1 MERVAKTIQFISWPV
16 VSGILLAIVYLQ
28 YQQLDQLSQQV
39 ELANQNLPAEESNN
53 SFSESILK
61 ASPSVV
67 RITAT
72 RFDVESVELLSE
84 DQVTFNLE
92 EQNSL
97 GSGIIVN
104 EDGFIL
110 TNLHVVDNLLD
121 FFETEV
127 TLSDDRRT
135 PATVVAWDRVN
146 DLAVLHIN
154 MDDLTPIEVGDVQ
167 EIQVGDIVFAI
178 GYPRNIGQSVTQGII
193 SAINQNPDETV
204 SFIQTD
210 AAINPGNSG
219 GALIDSEGNLIGI
232 NSSIFSESGNFEG
245 IGFATPASIA
255 FNSMEDLV
263 AQAIEGNSGYLG
275 VLTGE
280 ALDSQS
286 SQLFFGV
293 DHIRG
298 MLVESVDNGGAA
310 ERAGIRPGDVITQVE
325 NTQVGD
331 AENILMEVR
340 NKKPGDTINIQV
352 YRNGQSF
359 NLPTTLGFGEA
370 RIIEPQARIN

>member
-1 MERVAKTIQFISWPV
+1 MERVAKTIQFISWPI

-39 ELANQNLPAEESNN
+39 ELANRNLPAEEPNN
-53 SFSESILK
+53 SFSEAIRK

-97 GSGIIVN
+97 GSGVIVN
-104 EDGFIL
+104 ENGFIL

-154 MDDLTPIEVGDVQ
+154 MDNLTPIEMGNVQ
-167 EIQVGDIVFAI
+167 ELQVGDIVFAI

-298 MLVESVDNGGAA
+298 MLVESVDDGGAA
-310 ERAGIRPGDVITQVE
+310 EQAGIRPGDVITRVE
-325 NTQVGD
+325 NTQVVD

-340 NKKPGDTINIQV
+340 NKKPGDTVNIQV
-352 YRNGQSF
+352 YRNGQTF

>member
-1 MERVAKTIQFISWPV
+1 MERVVKIIQFISWPV

-39 ELANQNLPAEESNN
+39 ELANQHLSIEESNN
-53 SFSESILK
+53 SFSEAIHK

-67 RITAT
+67 GITAT

-97 GSGIIVN
+97 GSGVIVSEN
-104 EDGFIL
+104 GFIL

-127 TLSDDRRT
+127 TLNDDRRT
-135 PATVVAWDRVN
+135 PATVVAWDRIN

-154 MDDLTPIEVGDVQ
+154 MDNLTPIETGDVQ
-167 EIQVGDIVFAI
+167 ELQVGDIVFAI
-178 GYPRNIGQSVTQGII
+178 GYPRNIGQSVTQGIV
-193 SAINQNPDETV
+193 SAINHNPDETV

-298 MLVESVDNGGAA
+298 MLVESVDDGGAA
-310 ERAGIRPGDVITQVE
+310 EQAGIRPGDVITRVE
-325 NTQVGD
+325 NTQVVD

-340 NKKPGDTINIQV
+340 NKKPGDTVNIQV
-352 YRNGQSF
+352 YRNGQTF

>member
-1 MERVAKTIQFISWPV
+1 MERVVKIIQFISWPV

-39 ELANQNLPAEESNN
+39 ELANQHLSIEESNN
-53 SFSESILK
+53 SFSEAIRK

-67 RITAT
+67 GITAT

-97 GSGIIVN
+97 GSGVIVSEN
-104 EDGFIL
+104 GFIL

-127 TLSDDRRT
+127 TLNDDRRT

-154 MDDLTPIEVGDVQ
+154 MENLTPIEMGDVQ
-167 EIQVGDIVFAI
+167 ELQVGDIVFAI
-178 GYPRNIGQSVTQGII
+178 GYPRNIGQSVTQGIV
-193 SAINQNPDETV
+193 SAINHNPDETV

-219 GALIDSEGNLIGI
+219 GALIDSEGNLVGI

-298 MLVESVDNGGAA
+298 MLVESVDDGGAA
-310 ERAGIRPGDVITQVE
+310 EQAGIRPGDVITRVE
-325 NTQVGD
+325 NTQVVD

-340 NKKPGDTINIQV
+340 NKKPGDTVNIQV
-352 YRNGQSF
+352 YRNGQTF

>member
-325 NTQVGD
+325 NTQVVD

>member
-1 MERVAKTIQFISWPV
+1 MERVVKIIQFISWPV

-39 ELANQNLPAEESNN
+39 ELANQHLSIEESNN
-53 SFSESILK
+53 SFSEAIHK

-67 RITAT
+67 GITAT

-97 GSGIIVN
+97 GSGVIVSEN
-104 EDGFIL
+104 GFIL

-127 TLSDDRRT
+127 TLNDDRRT

-154 MDDLTPIEVGDVQ
+154 MDNLTPIETGDVQ
-167 EIQVGDIVFAI
+167 ELQVGDIVFAI
-178 GYPRNIGQSVTQGII
+178 GYPRNIGQSVTQGIV
-193 SAINQNPDETV
+193 SAINHNPDETV

-263 AQAIEGNSGYLG
+263 AQAIDGNSGYLG

-298 MLVESVDNGGAA
+298 MLVESVDDGGAA
-310 ERAGIRPGDVITQVE
+310 EQAGIRPGDVITRVE
-325 NTQVGD
+325 NTQVVD

-340 NKKPGDTINIQV
+340 NKKPGDTVNIQV
-352 YRNGQSF
+352 YRNGQTF

>member
-1 MERVAKTIQFISWPV
+1 MERVVKIIQFISWPV

-28 YQQLDQLSQQV
+28 YQQLDQLSQQA
-39 ELANQNLPAEESNN
+39 ELVNQHLSIEESNN
-53 SFSESILK
+53 SFSEAIRK

-67 RITAT
+67 GITAT

-97 GSGIIVN
+97 GSGVIVSEN
-104 EDGFIL
+104 GFIL

-127 TLSDDRRT
+127 TLNDDRRT

-154 MDDLTPIEVGDVQ
+154 MDNLTPIETGDVQ
-167 EIQVGDIVFAI
+167 ELQVGDIVFAI
-178 GYPRNIGQSVTQGII
+178 GYPRNIGQSVTQGIV
-193 SAINQNPDETV
+193 SAINHNPDETV

-263 AQAIEGNSGYLG
+263 AQAIDGNSGYLG

-298 MLVESVDNGGAA
+298 MLVESVDDGGAA
-310 ERAGIRPGDVITQVE
+310 EQAGIRPGDVITRVE
-325 NTQVGD
+325 NTQVVD

-340 NKKPGDTINIQV
+340 NKKPGDTVNIQV
-352 YRNGQSF
+352 YRNGQTF

>member
-1 MERVAKTIQFISWPV
+1 MERVVKIIQFVSWPV

-28 YQQLDQLSQQV
+28 YQQLDQLSQQA
-39 ELANQNLPAEESNN
+39 ELVNQHLSIEESNN
-53 SFSESILK
+53 SFSEAIRK

-67 RITAT
+67 GITAT

-84 DQVTFNLE
+84 DQATFNLE

-97 GSGIIVN
+97 GSGVIVS
-104 EDGFIL
+104 ETGFIL

-127 TLSDDRRT
+127 TLNDDRRT

-154 MDDLTPIEVGDVQ
+154 MDNLTPIETGDVQ
-167 EIQVGDIVFAI
+167 ELQVGDIVFAI
-178 GYPRNIGQSVTQGII
+178 GYPRNIGQSVTQGIV
-193 SAINQNPDETV
+193 SAINHNPDETV

-298 MLVESVDNGGAA
+298 MLVESVDDGGAA
-310 ERAGIRPGDVITQVE
+310 EQAGIRPGDVITRVE
-325 NTQVGD
+325 NTQVVD

-340 NKKPGDTINIQV
+340 NKKPGDTVNIQV
-352 YRNGQSF
+352 YRNGQTF

>member
-16 VSGILLAIVYLQ
+16 VCGILLAIVYLQ
-28 YQQLDQLSQQV
+28 YQQLNQLSQQV
-39 ELANQNLPAEESNN
+39 QLANQNLPAEESNN
-53 SFSESILK
+53 SFSEAILK

-97 GSGIIVN
+97 GSGVIVN
-104 EDGFIL
+104 ENGFIL

-154 MDDLTPIEVGDVQ
+154 MDNLTPIEIGDVQ
-167 EIQVGDIVFAI
+167 ELQVGDIVFAI

-193 SAINQNPDETV
+193 SAINQNPDESV

-219 GALIDSEGNLIGI
+219 GALIDYEGNLIGI

-263 AQAIEGNSGYLG
+263 SQAIEGNSGYLG

-310 ERAGIRPGDVITQVE
+310 ERAGIRPGDVITRVE
-325 NTQVGD
+325 NTQVVD

-340 NKKPGDTINIQV
+340 NKKPGDTISIQV